1 MNITFATTAKT
12 DDEAKALLQAFK
24 FPFRGKAGE

>member
-1 MNITFATTAKT
+1 SITTTAKT

-24 FPFRGKAGE
+24 FPFKN